1 MDIVTRSILQ
11 LTPRFV
17 ERNEEYARRWAY
29 YKGNVYLDSLVRG
42 SLKKAGRLK
51 AMQEVY
57 NCVTQAVDIDAR
69 FIMKQ
74 DLAVLCPEGKSEWQ
88 DIIVQ
93 EIWERSSFQK
103 HKYKLVRTGA
113 NLGDAYLI
121 VQELDEFPFA
131 RIIVANSEDMEIF
144 TNPHDQ
150 EETERAHQHY
160 NFYDEQAQKVRSWD
174 RVWYEDRIETYIDGK
189 LAEEYSGEY
198 KYFTEVPVIQIKHI
212 DIGEAY
218 GLHTW
223 HSIQAQMDAV
233 NEIAS
238 YLWLILQRYG
248 EPTLIATGPKKPEK
262 IVRRDG
268 NVIYVGLDGD
278 LRILEYTGNVL
289 PQIIEFSR
297 IVTDYIQNS
306 LPELSLNKI
315 RDLGNL
321 SGYAVSMHLADMIA
335 KIEELRGNYA
345 DGIEYANALAL
356 KARLKSN
363 APIEE
368 FQNDI
373 IYQPI
378 LPEDEMTKWA
388 VNRQRL
394 DLGIESRQSIMREE
408 GYTEEEIEERFEEL
422 RQELEQT
429 LDVTYPN
436 RIDEEFMRMGFGNE

>member
-1 MDIVTRSILQ
+1 
-11 LTPRFV
+11 
-17 ERNEEYARRWAY
+17 
-29 YKGNVYLDSLVRG
+29 
-42 SLKKAGRLK
+42 
-51 AMQEVY
+51 
-57 NCVTQAVDIDAR
+57 
-69 FIMKQ
+69 
-74 DLAVLCPEGKSEWQ
+74 
-88 DIIVQ
+88 
-93 EIWERSSFQK
+93 RSSFQK

-113 NLGDAYLI
+113 NLGDTYLI

-174 RVWYEDRIETYIDGK
+174 RVWFKDRIETYIDGK
-189 LAEEYSGEY
+189 FVEEYSGEY

-356 KARLKSN
+356 KARLKSR

-378 LPEDEMTKWA
+378 LPEDEISKWA

-408 GYTEEEIEERFEEL
+408 GYTEEEIAERFEEL

-429 LDVTYPN
+429 LEVTYPN

>member
-17 ERNEEYARRWAY
+17 ERNEEYAKRWAY

-42 SLKKAGRLK
+42 DLKKAGRLK

-57 NCVTQAVDIDAR
+57 NCITQAVDIDAR

-113 NLGDAYLI
+113 NLGDTYLI

-131 RIIVANSEDMEIF
+131 RIIVANSEDIEIF

-160 NFYDEQAQKVRSWD
+160 NFYDEQAKKVRSWD

-198 KYFTEVPVIQIKHI
+198 KYFTEVPVVHIKHI
-212 DIGEAY
+212 DIGESY

-223 HSIQAQMDAV
+223 HNIQAQMDAV

-248 EPTLIATGPKKPEK
+248 EPTLIASGPKKPEK

-268 NVIYVGLDGD
+268 NVIYVGMDGD
-278 LRILEYTGNVL
+278 LRILEYMGNVL
-289 PQIIEFSR
+289 PQIIEFSK

-378 LPEDEMTKWA
+378 LPEDEMSKWA

-408 GYTEEEIEERFEEL
+408 GYTEEEIAERFEEL

-429 LDVTYPN
+429 LEVTYPN
-436 RIDEEFMRMGFGNE
+436 RIDEEFRQLGFGNE

>member
-1 MDIVTRSILQ
+1 MDIITKSLLQ

-42 SLKKAGRLK
+42 DLKKAGRLR

-57 NCVTQAVDIDAR
+57 NCITQAVDIDAR

-103 HKYKLVRTGA
+103 NKYKLVRTGA

-160 NFYDEQAQKVRSWD
+160 NFYDEQAKKVRSWD
-174 RVWYEDRIETYIDGK
+174 RVWYKDRIETYIDGK
-189 LAEEYSGEY
+189 LVEEYSGEY

-268 NVIYVGLDGD
+268 NVIYVGIDGD
-278 LRILEYTGNVL
+278 LRILEYAGNVL
-289 PQIIEFSR
+289 PQIIEFSK

-363 APIEE
+363 APVEE

-378 LPEDEMTKWA
+378 LPEDEMSKWA
-388 VNRQRL
+388 VNKQRL
-394 DLGIESRQSIMREE
+394 DLGIESRRSILREE
-408 GYTEEEIEERFEEL
+408 GYTEEEIETRFEEL

-429 LDVTYPN
+429 LEVTYPN
-436 RIDEEFMRMGFGNE
+436 RIDEEFMKMGFGDE

>member
-1 MDIVTRSILQ
+1 MDIVTKSLLQ

-17 ERNEEYARRWAY
+17 ERNEEYAKRWAY

-42 SLKKAGRLK
+42 DLKKAGRLR

-57 NCVTQAVDIDAR
+57 NCITQAVDIDAR

-113 NLGDAYLI
+113 NLGDTYLI

-131 RIIVANSEDMEIF
+131 RIIVANSEDIEIF

-160 NFYDEQAQKVRSWD
+160 NFYDEQARKVRSWD
-174 RVWYEDRIETYIDGK
+174 RVWYKDRMETYIDGK

-212 DIGEAY
+212 DIGESY

-223 HSIQAQMDAV
+223 HNIQAQMDAV

-248 EPTLIATGPKKPEK
+248 EPTLIASGPKKPEK

-268 NVIYVGLDGD
+268 NVIYVGMDGD
-278 LRILEYTGNVL
+278 LRILEYMGNVL
-289 PQIIEFSR
+289 PQIIEFSK

-306 LPELSLNKI
+306 MPELSLNKI

-378 LPEDEMTKWA
+378 LPEDEISKWA

-408 GYTEEEIEERFEEL
+408 GYTEEEIGTRFEEL

-429 LDVTYPN
+429 LEVTYPN
-436 RIDEEFMRMGFGNE
+436 RIDEEFRKMGFGDE

>member
-1 MDIVTRSILQ
+1 MDIITKSLLQ

-42 SLKKAGRLK
+42 DLKKAGRLR

-57 NCVTQAVDIDAR
+57 NCITQAVDIDAR

-103 HKYKLVRTGA
+103 NKYKLVRTGA

-160 NFYDEQAQKVRSWD
+160 NFYDEQAKKVRSWD
-174 RVWYEDRIETYIDGK
+174 RVWYKDRIETYIDGK
-189 LAEEYSGEY
+189 LVEEYSGEY

-268 NVIYVGLDGD
+268 NVIYVGIDGD
-278 LRILEYTGNVL
+278 LRILEYAGNVL
-289 PQIIEFSR
+289 PQIIEFSK

-363 APIEE
+363 APVEE

-378 LPEDEMTKWA
+378 LPEDEMSKWA
-388 VNRQRL
+388 VNKQRL
-394 DLGIESRQSIMREE
+394 DLGIESRRSILREE
-408 GYTEEEIEERFEEL
+408 GYTEEEIETRFEEL

-429 LDVTYPN
+429 LEVTYPN
-436 RIDEEFMRMGFGNE
+436 RIDEEFMKMGFGDG

>member
-29 YKGNVYLDSLVRG
+29 YKGNPYLDSLVRG

-57 NCVTQAVDIDAR
+57 NCITQAVDIDAR

-150 EETERAHQHY
+150 EEVERAHQHY

-174 RVWYEDRIETYIDGK
+174 RVWFKDRIETYIDGK

-223 HSIQAQMDAV
+223 HSVQAQMDAV

-262 IVRRDG
+262 IVRHDG
-268 NVIYVGLDGD
+268 NVIYVGMDGD

-289 PQIIEFSR
+289 PQIIEFSK
-297 IVTDYIQNS
+297 IVTGYIQNS

-356 KARLKSN
+356 KARLKSR

-378 LPEDEMTKWA
+378 LPEDEISKWA

-408 GYTEEEIEERFEEL
+408 GYTEEEIAERFEEL

-429 LDVTYPN
+429 LEVTYPN
-436 RIDEEFMRMGFGNE
+436 RIDDEFRQMGFGDE